1 MGYRRDTL
9 PQRHGN
15 LFNKCWHCH
24 AIGLKPGILATKHGD
39 YGMHNV
45 YKDEP
50 ELKLHQEGLC
60 ENCAHQLS
68 TK

>member
-15 LFNKCWHCH
+15 LFNKCWHCY